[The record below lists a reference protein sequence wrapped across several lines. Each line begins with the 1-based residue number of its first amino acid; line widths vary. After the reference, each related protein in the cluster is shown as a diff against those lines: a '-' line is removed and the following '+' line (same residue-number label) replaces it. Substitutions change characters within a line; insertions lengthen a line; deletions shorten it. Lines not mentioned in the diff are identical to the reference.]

1 MWDKVNSY
9 QNCRLFKKIPQIETE
24 ANISEEWFSKLWS
37 QEHFVYLKIK
47 DLKSFCDL
55 SGIYLTDT
63 LLEIT
68 TD

>member
-1 MWDKVNSY
+1 M
-9 QNCRLFKKIPQIETE
+9 QIETE
-24 ANISEEWFSKLWS
+24 ANISEEWFSKFWS

-47 DLKSFCDL
+47 GPQELLWFKWDIS
-55 SGIYLTDT
+55 TDT